1 MTYGAQIW
9 GVQSN
14 GQQLPQSQIKPLE
27 GIQNKCLRQ
36 IAGAYKRTPIAAL
49 ERETDIPPL
58 NLYLD
63 TQAQQRALKISEDP
77 IEQSTQALLQSIWQD
92 GAPAHRHRRRPR
104 QAIPTRPKT
113 AQELLQQ
120 RAQERVLKIRQQLA
134 ALQLPET
141 TQRTRQRPQ
150 QPLPPAKVL
159 NKGLNM
165 DWKAEWERAAQERQQ
180 QPHQRP

>member
-1 MTYGAQIW
+1 MLYGAQIW
-9 GVQSN
+9 GIQSN

-27 GIQNKCLRQ
+27 GIQNKCLRR

-49 ERETDIPPL
+49 EKETNIPPL

-63 TQAQQRALKISEDP
+63 TQAQQRVLKINNDP
-77 IEQSTQALLQSIWQD
+77 IEQATKALLQSIWQ
-92 GAPAHRHRRRPR
+92 GRAPTRRRRNGPQ

-120 RAQERVLKIRQQLA
+120 RAQERVQQIRQQLT

-141 TQRTRQRPQ
+141 T
-150 QPLPPAKVL
+150 
-159 NKGLNM
+159 
-165 DWKAEWERAAQERQQ
+165 
-180 QPHQRP
+180 